1 MTFEGTVDHPQLL
14 AGELS
19 YALDGSPIQLGQTIG
34 QGLAGGEHTITYT
47 GTDALGEAI
56 EGAVTFTSS
65 SIPTADGVTQ
75 QSGQGAALLTAR
87 ATNPSGAGL
96 QTTFIAGDVATA
108 GSLRQGWIHVA
119 DFDGQSVAAD
129 IQVQDA
135 AALEDP
141 LSPDDER
148 TAQAPA
154 TSELPVLVGE
164 IDYARPGQRVVWR
177 GQAERSQWAEAY
189 RDSYQWLADNAA
201 TRKIAFVAHTGDIIE
216 NWNGGASDEARARK
230 QLEFASQT
238 QKLLEDTGVLHAILP
253 GNDDNLAGGDVG
265 EASVYNDYFGP
276 ERYQALAASESWKAA
291 GAQYH
296 PWKEGDNQNSYNLF
310 SAGGQD
316 FVTVNLGYDV
326 TPEEAQ
332 WASSV
337 LKQYSTRNA
346 IIHPR
351 LPRVLLQPGRARYR
365 AVSRRRDHQRPGD
378 RRQPQCGLGPVR
390 SRARGEHHGAQ
401 GRGQRGAQRRRAA
414 R

>member
-1 MTFEGTVDHPQLL
+1 M
-14 AGELS
+14 
-19 YALDGSPIQLGQTIG
+19 
-34 QGLAGGEHTITYT
+34 
-47 GTDALGEAI
+47 
-56 EGAVTFTSS
+56 
-65 SIPTADGVTQ
+65 
-75 QSGQGAALLTAR
+75 
-87 ATNPSGAGL
+87 
-96 QTTFIAGDVATA
+96 
-108 GSLRQGWIHVA
+108 A

-238 QKLLEDTGVLHAILP
+238 QKLLEDTGVPHAILP
-253 GNDDNLAGGDVG
+253 GNHDNLAGGDVG

-351 LPRVLLQPGRARYR
+351 LPRVLLQPGRARYQ